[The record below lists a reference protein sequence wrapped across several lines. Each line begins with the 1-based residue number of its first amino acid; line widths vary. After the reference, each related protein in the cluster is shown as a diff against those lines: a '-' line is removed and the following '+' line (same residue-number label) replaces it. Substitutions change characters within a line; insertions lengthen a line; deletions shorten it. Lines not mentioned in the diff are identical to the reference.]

1 MDSHQKMYGKMIGRS
16 FLRRFSRVMI
26 ASLAIAVGAATL
38 SGLGIVAYTVPKQM
52 QMELR
57 SYGANLIVLPGGPE
71 GMSQAEVDTAV
82 EAFPDALG
90 HAAYQYTNLLYN
102 QQALSVMG
110 VNLDDVTQVRPY
122 WEVTG
127 DLPTGNNQILVGDKV
142 AEQYRFRIGNTVGL
156 TEPTVV
162 DGTAMNLKV
171 SGILHTGGA
180 EDELVV
186 MSPDVLA
193 EFTGEVPSY
202 SLVEFSLN
210 ADQDTL
216 TAAAAEFNEANPNM
230 DAEVVRRVS
239 ESETGIANTLST
251 LIIIVTAIISL
262 LTIISISATLNAV
275 VSERAKEIGLKKALG
290 ALSGDIMREFL
301 GEAVVLGTFGGL
313 IGAGIGVWIA
323 DYLSMQAFAMR
334 VQVPW
339 WIIPLTLVFSIAIA
353 VIGSLGPARR
363 ISRIKPVDVLG
374 GE

>member
-1 MDSHQKMYGKMIGRS
+1 MDTHQKMYAKMIGRS

-57 SYGANLIVLPGGPE
+57 SYGANMIVLPGGPE
-71 GMSQAEVDTAV
+71 GMSQAEVETAS

-90 HAAYQYTNLLYN
+90 HAAYQYTNLLYS

-110 VNLDDVTQVRPY
+110 VDFDDAQRVRPY
-122 WEVTG
+122 WEISG
-127 DLPTGNNQILVGDKV
+127 EIPTKDNQVLVGDKV
-142 AEQYRFRIGNTVGL
+142 AEQYRFRIGDTVGL

-162 DGTAMNLKV
+162 DGTAKNLKI

-180 EDELVV
+180 EDELVI
-186 MSPDVLA
+186 MSPDVLR
-193 EFTGEVPSY
+193 EFTGTPSY

-216 TAAAAEFNEANPNM
+216 TTAAEEFNEANPNM
-230 DAEVVRRVS
+230 DAEVVRRIS

-313 IGAGIGVWIA
+313 IGSGIGIWIA

-339 WIIPLTLVFSIAIA
+339 WIIPVTLAFSIAIA

>member
-57 SYGANLIVLPGGPE
+57 SYGANMIVLPGGPE
-71 GMSQAEVDTAV
+71 GMSQAEVKTAV
-82 EAFPDALG
+82 EAFPEALG

-110 VNLDDVTQVRPY
+110 VNLDDVQQVRPY
-122 WEVTG
+122 WEITG
-127 DLPTGNNQILVGDKV
+127 DIPAKDNQVLVGEKV
-142 AEQYRFRIGNTVGL
+142 AEQYRFRIGDTVGL

-162 DGTAMNLKV
+162 DGTAKNLKV

-180 EDELVV
+180 EDELII
-186 MSPDVLA
+186 MSPEVLE
-193 EFTGEVPSY
+193 EFTGTPSY

-216 TAAAAEFNEANPNM
+216 TAAAEAFNEANPNM

-239 ESETGIANTLST
+239 GSETGIAGTLST

-313 IGAGIGVWIA
+313 IGSGIGVWIA

-334 VQVPW
+334 VHVPW
-339 WIIPLTLVFSIAIA
+339 WIIPLTVVFSIAIA

-363 ISRIKPVDVLG
+363 ISRIRPVDVLG

>member
-57 SYGANLIVLPGGPE
+57 SYGANMIVLPGGPE
-71 GMSQAEVDTAV
+71 GMSQAEVEAAV
-82 EAFPDALG
+82 EGFPDALG

-110 VNLDDVTQVRPY
+110 VNFDDVQQVRPY
-122 WEVTG
+122 WEITG
-127 DLPTGNNQILVGDKV
+127 DVPTKDNQILIGDKV
-142 AEQYRFRIGNTVGL
+142 AEQYRFRIGDTVGL

-162 DGTAMNLKV
+162 DGTAKNLKV

-180 EDELVV
+180 EDELVI
-186 MSPDVLA
+186 MSPEVLE
-193 EFTGEVPSY
+193 EFTGTPSY

-216 TAAAAEFNEANPNM
+216 TAAAEAFNEANPNM

-251 LIIIVTAIISL
+251 LILIVTAIISL

-313 IGAGIGVWIA
+313 IGSGIGIWIA

>member
-57 SYGANLIVLPGGPE
+57 SYGANMIVLPGGPE
-71 GMSQAEVDTAV
+71 GMSQAEVEAAV
-82 EAFPDALG
+82 EGFPDALG

-110 VNLDDVTQVRPY
+110 VNFDDVQQVRPY
-122 WEVTG
+122 WEITG
-127 DLPTGNNQILVGDKV
+127 DVPTKDNQILIGDKV
-142 AEQYRFRIGNTVGL
+142 AEQYRFRIGDTVGL

-162 DGTAMNLKV
+162 DGTAKNLKV

-180 EDELVV
+180 EDELVI
-186 MSPDVLA
+186 MSPEVLE
-193 EFTGEVPSY
+193 EFTGVPSY

-216 TAAAAEFNEANPNM
+216 TAAAEAFNEANPNM

-251 LIIIVTAIISL
+251 LILIVTAIISL

-313 IGAGIGVWIA
+313 IGSGIGIWIA